1 MVRLMLRRGDVW
13 EVSGQRPAQC
23 AGGVARHVQRPA
35 GYPDR
40 ADDAGPGRTGDDL
53 GTWCVPIGAG
63 EVAIVD
69 QIGRTAKA
77 VFERRVRVVGSQVVM
92 DVNNALFTIL
102 STN

>member
-1 MVRLMLRRGDVW
+1 MLRRGDVW
-13 EVSGQRPAQC
+13 EVSGQRPRNVLVVSHGMYNDQPGIPTVLTMPVL
-23 AGGVARHVQRPA
+23 AG
-35 GYPDR
+35 
-40 ADDAGPGRTGDDL
+40 TGDDL

-92 DVNNALFTIL
+92 DVNNALFKIL